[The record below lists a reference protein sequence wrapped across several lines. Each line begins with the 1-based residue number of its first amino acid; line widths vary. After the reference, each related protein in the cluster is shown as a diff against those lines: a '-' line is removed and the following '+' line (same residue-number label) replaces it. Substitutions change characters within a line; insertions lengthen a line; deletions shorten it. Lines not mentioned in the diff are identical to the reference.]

1 MSLRDAL
8 EKDGLII
15 APGVYDALSGLIAS
29 QSGAQ
34 ALYLSGASL
43 AYTRFGTSDIG
54 LISVS
59 EVNDTIAAI
68 TDRINIP
75 IIVDADTGFGNALNV
90 QRTVRSFERS
100 GAHAIQLEDQSFPK
114 KCGHLDGKKL
124 VSTQEMVGKIQAALD
139 ARASE
144 ETLSLRARMRARL
157 RGLPKRLS
165 EPGPI
170 KRRGPISYLSK
181 PPNRFKKCSI
191 YAQNFQLR
199 SPFWPI
205 WSKVVKHRFLPPV
218 NWQSSVIK

>member
-75 IIVDADTGFGNALNV
+75 IIVDADTGFGNALSV
-90 QRTVRSFERS
+90 Q
-100 GAHAIQLEDQSFPK
+100 
-114 KCGHLDGKKL
+114 
-124 VSTQEMVGKIQAALD
+124 
-139 ARASE
+139 
-144 ETLSLRARMRARL
+144 ARMRFNLKISLFQRNVAIWMGKNWSQRKRWLGKFRL
-157 RGLPKRLS
+157 RLTPV
-165 EPGPI
+165 PV
-170 KRRGPISYLSK
+170 RR
-181 PPNRFKKCSI
+181 R
-191 YAQNFQLR
+191 
-199 SPFWPI
+199 
-205 WSKVVKHRFLPPV
+205 
-218 NWQSSVIK
+218 